1 MQTLRDYLDEKIPTF
16 NEVRIVYT
24 EDNGNLTIKV
34 REDPNM
40 DREASDYLLDMEE
53 LYESLIGVKSTNIET
68 TFFKNEKLIYRIT
81 MDEFVTLLC
90 DLEDEDEEE

>member
-16 NEVRIVYT
+16 DKVVVKYT
-24 EDNGNLTIKV
+24 KNGKTTVTI
-34 REDPNM
+34 RDDPNM
-40 DREASDYLLDMEE
+40 DKEASNYILETEE
-53 LYESLIGVKSTNIET
+53 LYASLDGVDATEIET
-68 TFFKNEKLIYRIT
+68 AFFKNEKLIYRIT